1 MELNE
6 HTKTAASM
14 QNNLY
19 NISIET
25 PFKNLAL
32 WRVAQPY
39 KIRLTFFSA
48 AFSRYKK
55 SDQ

>member
-39 KIRLTFFSA
+39 MIRLTFFSA

-55 SDQ
+55 SNQ